1 MKQLDEETECKKMSK
16 LEFLILNILRLHGQE
31 IDPDLGEKSKQIY
44 EYDELSLYTE
54 EEIAEASRGMY
65 KKGWI
70 YIFDEGT
77 PYWHKL
83 EDKGRIALREYLEE
97 NQEEMLQTNPQ
108 KPTYIKEQKNYNCQ
122 QFFGNISGC
131 TFTMPSADSA
141 RQKAESLTPNGK
153 TVHRGQQKQYLFIDE
168 RPTVENVQVRNE
180 EKQRFMRYL
189 SEHNLKGRKLT
200 CVKTDTLNDVVICFV
215 IKWKNKNITPKEPSG
230 GAIFRFLTEE
240 CNLQSEV
247 TEQSYSNEIKERLRE
262 NNYTIETMK
271 KVNLYFNL

>member
-1 MKQLDEETECKKMSK
+1 MKQLDEETECKKMST
-16 LEFLILNILRLHGQE
+16 L
-31 IDPDLGEKSKQIY
+31 
-44 EYDELSLYTE
+44 
-54 EEIAEASRGMY
+54 
-65 KKGWI
+65 
-70 YIFDEGT
+70 
-77 PYWHKL
+77 
-83 EDKGRIALREYLEE
+83 EYLEE

-141 RQKAESLTPNGK
+141 RQKAESLTPNDK
-153 TVHRGQQKQYLFIDE
+153 AVHRGQQKQYLFIDG

-215 IKWKNKNITPKEPSG
+215 IKWKDKNITPKQPSG
-230 GAIFRFLTEE
+230 GAIFRFLTDE

>member
-1 MKQLDEETECKKMSK
+1 MKQLDEETECKKMRT
-16 LEFLILNILRLHGQE
+16 L
-31 IDPDLGEKSKQIY
+31 
-44 EYDELSLYTE
+44 
-54 EEIAEASRGMY
+54 
-65 KKGWI
+65 
-70 YIFDEGT
+70 
-77 PYWHKL
+77 
-83 EDKGRIALREYLEE
+83 EYLEE
-97 NQEEMLQTNPQ
+97 NQEEMLQPNPQ

-141 RQKAESLTPNGK
+141 RQKAESLTPNDK
-153 TVHRGQQKQYLFIDE
+153 AVHRGQQKQYLFIDG

-215 IKWKNKNITPKEPSG
+215 IKWKDKNITPKQPSG
-230 GAIFRFLTEE
+230 GAIFRFLTDE

-247 TEQSYSNEIKERLRE
+247 TEQSYSNEIKERLRN